1 MAWEAVFSGLKQN
14 FALPSL
20 LLHAVY
26 IIFIAIAIELMAWW
40 VGRLIEKAVTP
51 YIAID
56 AGRPAAWRVRR
67 RTTLRQ
73 SPKWMT
79 RAALYT
85 IAVVLIFDVFGVPVL
100 PLSLAVGAVVI
111 VLGTGMTPIFR
122 DIVQG
127 YVLLAEDSIAPGDAV
142 EINGHVGTVE
152 KMNLRAIWL
161 RGHNGH
167 LHLLSNRAISDI
179 AVYRRAVESAP
190 RDFPAAKTTAS
201 KSASAS
207 AAKPTSNA
215 R

>member
-1 MAWEAVFSGLKQN
+1 MAWEAVWSSLRQN

-20 LLHAVY
+20 VLRAVY

-40 VGRLIEKAVTP
+40 LGRVIEKAVTP

-73 SPKWMT
+73 SPKWML
-79 RAALYT
+79 RAVLYT
-85 IAVVLIFDVFGVPVL
+85 IGMILIFDVFGVPVL
-100 PLSLAVGAVVI
+100 PLSLAVGAVVVI
-111 VLGTGMTPIFR
+111 MGAGFAPIFR
-122 DIVQG
+122 DVVQG
-127 YVLLAEDSIAPGDAV
+127 YVLLAEDAIAPGDSV

-152 KMNLRAIWL
+152 KLTLRGVWL

-167 LHLLSNRAISDI
+167 LHLLSNRAVSDVAI
-179 AVYRRAVESAP
+179 YSRVVEAPP
-190 RDFPAAKTTAS
+190 RDFPEHKVAKN
-201 KSASAS
+201 
-207 AAKPTSNA
+207 PPVDPPSNA